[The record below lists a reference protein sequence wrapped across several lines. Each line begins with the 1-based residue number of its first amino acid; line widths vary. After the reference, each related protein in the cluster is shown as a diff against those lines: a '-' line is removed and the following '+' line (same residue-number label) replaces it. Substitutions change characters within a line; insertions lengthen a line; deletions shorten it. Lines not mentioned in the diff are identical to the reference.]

1 MPWTETAHRHYVRNT
16 IGYASDTAVAEWL
29 LIAPFVPKFKPL
41 GRKRT
46 TDLRQVVA
54 AIFYMA
60 SCRCQWRML
69 VKDFPSASTVQGY
82 LYLWRNDG
90 T

>member
-1 MPWTETAHRHYVRNT
+1 LKISETTRRHHVRNT
-16 IGYASDTAVAEWL
+16 IGYASDTADAKWL
-29 LIAPFVPKFKPL
+29 LIAPFMPTFKRL

-69 VKDFPSASTVQGY
+69 AKDFPPPSTVQGY
-82 LYLWRNDG
+82 FHLWPR
-90 T
+90 